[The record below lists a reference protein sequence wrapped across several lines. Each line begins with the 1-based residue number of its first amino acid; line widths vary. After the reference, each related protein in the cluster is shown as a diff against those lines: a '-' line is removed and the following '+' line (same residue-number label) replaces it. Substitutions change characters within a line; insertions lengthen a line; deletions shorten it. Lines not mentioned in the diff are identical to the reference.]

1 MIAKPKMLKPIRKNF
16 APVEETLQTIRV
28 SLPKKVETNKT
39 APNLKDEGKTKVQ
52 QASRSVGRE
61 C

>member
-1 MIAKPKMLKPIRKNF
+1 MLKPIRKNF

-39 APNLKDEGKTKVQ
+39 APNLKNEGKTKVQ
-52 QASRSVGRE
+52 QDSRSVGRE